1 MLFVVIAL
9 SVWGKVFLALKEN
22 YLEHRWNY
30 ILLFPFIIYPI
41 YPIKIKLYCI
51 ILSPEI
57 LTILEFSNNIWRKL
71 NRKHSIFRLIFP
83 DIPCFGKIYIAINS
97 IDDKYFT

>member
-1 MLFVVIAL
+1 MKIIWSTIGTVFYYSHLSFIPYVV
-9 SVWGKVFLALKEN
+9 S
-22 YLEHRWNY
+22 
-30 ILLFPFIIYPI
+30 FIIYLIYLI

-57 LTILEFSNNIWRKL
+57 LTILEFSNYIWRKL
-71 NRKHSIFRLIFP
+71 NRKHSIFRVIFP
-83 DIPCFGKIYIAINS
+83 DVPCFDKIYIAINS